1 MADLVYPPV
10 VVAIKSLWKYL
21 GLKFDFQGQ
30 ENLPK
35 SGGAILAMNHIGY
48 LDFAI
53 VGTAALPMK
62 RYVRFMAKKEI
73 FDHKISGPLMRGMH
87 HICVDRANGSTSF
100 VAALRLLRAGEIVG
114 IFPEATISRSFEI
127 KELKTGAVRLAMGSG
142 APVVPTVVWGSQR
155 IYTKKVKPNFKRNKF
170 PITVAFGEP
179 LHFKK
184 GEDVD
189 AAEATLRS
197 ELIKLLHKVQESYPD
212 SHIGERWAPAR
223 LGGTAPTPEQVEI
236 EWAQH
241 LARKAELERKLEEE
255 NKEEK

>member
-1 MADLVYPPV
+1 M
-10 VVAIKSLWKYL
+10 
-21 GLKFDFQGQ
+21 
-30 ENLPK
+30 
-35 SGGAILAMNHIGY
+35 
-48 LDFAI
+48 
-53 VGTAALPMK
+53 
-62 RYVRFMAKKEI
+62 
-73 FDHKISGPLMRGMH
+73 
-87 HICVDRANGSTSF
+87 
-100 VAALRLLRAGEIVG
+100 
-114 IFPEATISRSFEI
+114 
-127 KELKTGAVRLAMGSG
+127 
-142 APVVPTVVWGSQR
+142 PTVVWGSQR
-155 IYTKKVKPNFKRNKF
+155 IYTKKVKQNFKRNKF